1 MIKYFIEL
9 AIQHIDVINVKLK
22 ETSYILKSITYK
34 VSKSNSLTDKKFL
47 RDAVNFFGSQ
57 RICISVDDLS
67 NFNDKIGIACN
78 HFPFYKDLKKTNTKY
93 SVLIEPFIS
102 CLSLINYSKK
112 KS

>member
-34 VSKSNSLTDKKFL
+34 VSKSKALTDKKFL

-78 HFPFYKDLKKTNTKY
+78 HFPFHKD
-93 SVLIEPFIS
+93 
-102 CLSLINYSKK
+102 
-112 KS
+112 